1 MDRVWDKVVKVLAAV
16 GGAIAG
22 WFGEWNALLT
32 ALAVMMVIDYL
43 TGCMVAFAGKSLK
56 TEGGGWL
63 SSEGFKGL
71 LRKGAIVAMVLLG
84 TLLDRAIGTD
94 GMVFQTATACYYIAN
109 EGLSVLENVALIGVP
124 VPEVIKRALEML
136 RERGDKK
143 DDTDG

>member
-1 MDRVWDKVVKVLAAV
+1 MDKAWDKVVKVLAAI

-32 ALAVMMVIDYL
+32 ALAVMMVMDYL

-109 EGLSVLENVALIGVP
+109 
-124 VPEVIKRALEML
+124 
-136 RERGDKK
+136 
-143 DDTDG
+143 